1 VFDVVALSASG
12 AVNASEKSGRRLS
25 LRLLRE
31 ALENDPGSLHKVLGE
46 VLDLKQDR
54 LEELSALLD
63 RTPLTA
69 LIATSKEITDR
80 LEFLKGLEEL
90 VLGDVSKHVK
100 ERSQLHRVLAS
111 ETWVFGEEY
120 ALAADDNSLTTV
132 LKNHLAILG
141 RDELAQDVSHEVLDA
156 EGSRAIVDLMLARSL
171 SQQRKRREHLVI
183 ELKAPKVKVGDEQAQ
198 QIKKYADAVAA
209 DPRFNTNDVTWDFII
224 VSGEVTGITDRERRA
239 TNTPYG
245 QITDADGLRI
255 WVLTWADVLDD
266 AAHRLKFV
274 RDLLDY
280 QPDAEQ
286 ALDYLRRTH
295 EKYLPEQMAE
305 TDTAPAAT

>member
-1 VFDVVALSASG
+1 
-12 AVNASEKSGRRLS
+12 VNASEKSGRRLS

-31 ALENDPGSLHKVLGE
+31 ALENDPGSLRKVLGE

-54 LEELSALLD
+54 LDELSDLLD

-69 LIATSKEITDR
+69 LIATSKEIADR

-90 VLGDVSKHVK
+90 VLGDDSKHVK
-100 ERSQLHRVLAS
+100 ERSQLHRMLAA

-132 LKNHLAILG
+132 LKNHLSFLG
-141 RDELAQDVSHEVLDA
+141 REDLAEDVSSEVLDS
-156 EGSRAIVDLMLARSL
+156 EGSRGIVDLMLARSL
-171 SQQRKRREHLVI
+171 SQHRNRREHLVI
-183 ELKAPKVKVGDEQAQ
+183 ELKAPRVKIGDEQAQ
-198 QIKKYADAVAA
+198 QIKKYAHAVAA
-209 DPRFNTNDVTWDFII
+209 DPRFNTKDVSWDFII

-274 RDLLDY
+274 RNLLDY

-286 ALDYLRRTH
+286 ALLRLRATH
-295 EKYLPEQMAE
+295 EKYLPPQMLEAAVEQAVS
-305 TDTAPAAT
+305 